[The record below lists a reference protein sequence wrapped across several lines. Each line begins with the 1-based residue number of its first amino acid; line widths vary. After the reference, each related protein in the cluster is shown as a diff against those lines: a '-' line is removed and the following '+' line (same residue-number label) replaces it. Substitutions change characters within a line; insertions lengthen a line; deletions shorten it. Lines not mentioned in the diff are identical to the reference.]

1 MRREDGAAAVEFA
14 LVAAPFLALMFAIL
28 ETGLVFFAG
37 QSLDTVAANSARL
50 IMTGQTQNMTQTTF
64 MNAVCANVSALF
76 TCSSMMLDVETCS
89 SFSACN
95 TSLPVDSHGN
105 VATSFNGLVTLTL
118 AANPGGSS
126 LGGTLTVQ
134 AVNGVATFA
143 GLTLNKAGAG
153 YRFQASCGSL
163 TAATTGLVTVTAG
176 VATHVAVFVPPAG
189 SVRTGSSFGLSFA
202 AEDAYGNVATSYS
215 GSVTLALASNP
226 SGATLGGTRT
236 VKVVN
241 GLATFSGLTLNKVGI
256 GFSLTASCGSLP
268 AATTGLFNVTK

>member
-1 MRREDGAAAVEFA
+1 MLTTLKIGLSRRLGRLLATGAARRLMRREDGAAAVEFA

-105 VATSFNGLVTLTL
+105 VQSAGFGFQQGG
-118 AANPGGSS
+118 PGSIVVMRLMYPWPTFMS
-126 LGGTLTVQ
+126 LL
-134 AVNGVATFA
+134 
-143 GLTLNKAGAG
+143 
-153 YRFQASCGSL
+153 
-163 TAATTGLVTVTAG
+163 
-176 VATHVAVFVPPAG
+176 
-189 SVRTGSSFGLSFA
+189 
-202 AEDAYGNVATSYS
+202 
-215 GSVTLALASNP
+215 
-226 SGATLGGTRT
+226 
-236 VKVVN
+236 
-241 GLATFSGLTLNKVGI
+241 
-256 GFSLTASCGSLP
+256 GFSLSNMSGDQRLLMSTVAFCNEP
-268 AATTGLFNVTK
+268 F